1 MSPRALWIALA
12 LSLVV
17 NVFVIGAGAGLFFGR
32 AFAPPSNPGP
42 RPNALMTAAD
52 RLDPTDRDVLKAL
65 MQDDAQREGPTL
77 LDARMARR
85 QAVEMMRSPN
95 FDRAAAGAAL
105 DRARAD
111 DMQVR
116 QKLENT
122 MLDFAAKLDVQGRST
137 LSEGLGH
144 GMVIHWFAMHHGLD
158 AGSSGPAVQPPANK

>member
-17 NVFVIGAGAGLFFGR
+17 NVFVIGAAAGLFFGR
-32 AFAPPSNPGP
+32 EFGPHGGPGP
-42 RPNALMTAAD
+42 RPNPLMTAAEQ
-52 RLDPTDRDVLKAL
+52 LDPTDRDVFKAL
-65 MQDDAQREGPTL
+65 MQDEAQRQGPTL

-85 QAVEMMRSPN
+85 QAVELMRAPT

-111 DMQVR
+111 DMQAR

-122 MLDFAAKLDVQGRST
+122 MLDFAAKLDAPNRAA

-144 GMVIHWFAMHHGLD
+144 GPVMRWMQAHHQLD
-158 AGSSGPAVQPPANK
+158 AAGSSGPPK

>member
-17 NVFVIGAGAGLFFGR
+17 NVFVIGAAAGLFFGR
-32 AFAPPSNPGP
+32 EFGPHGGPGP
-42 RPNALMTAAD
+42 RPNPLMTAAEQ
-52 RLDPTDRDVLKAL
+52 LDPTDRDVFKAL
-65 MQDDAQREGPTL
+65 MQDEAQRQGPTL

-85 QAVEMMRSPN
+85 QAVGLIRAPT

-111 DMQVR
+111 DMQAR

-122 MLDFAAKLDVQGRST
+122 MLDFAAKLDAPNRAV

-144 GMVIHWFAMHHGLD
+144 GPVMRWMQAHHQLD
-158 AGSSGPAVQPPANK
+158 AAGSSGPPK

>member
-1 MSPRALWIALA
+1 MSPRSLWIALA

-32 AFAPPSNPGP
+32 AFGPRPGPGGP
-42 RPNALMTAAD
+42 RPNAMMMAAES
-52 RLDPTDRDVLKAL
+52 LDPTDRDVFKAL
-65 MQDDAQREGPTL
+65 MQDEAQREGPTL

-85 QAVEMMRSPN
+85 QAVVLMRSPN

-122 MLDFAAKLDVQGRST
+122 MLDFAAKLDVQGRTT

-144 GMVIHWFAMHHGLD
+144 GMIVRWFAMHHGLD
-158 AGSSGPAVQPPANK
+158 PGSSAPVAVPANK

>member
-17 NVFVIGAGAGLFFGR
+17 NVFVIGAAAGLFFGR
-32 AFAPPSNPGP
+32 EFGPHGGPGP
-42 RPNALMTAAD
+42 RPNPLMIAAEQ
-52 RLDPTDRDVLKAL
+52 LDPTDRDVFKAL
-65 MQDDAQREGPTL
+65 MQDEAQRQGPTL

-85 QAVEMMRSPN
+85 QAVSLMRSPS

-111 DMQVR
+111 DMQAR

-122 MLDFAAKLDVQGRST
+122 MLDFAAKLDAPNRAV

-144 GMVIHWFAMHHGLD
+144 GPVMRWMQAHHQLD
-158 AGSSGPAVQPPANK
+158 AAGSSGPPK

>member
-1 MSPRALWIALA
+1 MTPRALWIALG

-17 NVFVIGAGAGLFFGR
+17 NVFVVGAAAGLFFGR
-32 AFAPPSNPGP
+32 AFGPHPGP
-42 RPNALMTAAD
+42 GMRPNPLMTAAE
-52 RLDPTDRDVLKAL
+52 RLDPTDRDVFKAL
-65 MQDDAQREGPTL
+65 MQDEAQRQGPTV

-85 QAVEMMRSPN
+85 QAVLLLRAPT

-111 DMQVR
+111 DVQVR

-122 MLDFAAKLDVQGRST
+122 MLDFAAKLDAPNRTV

-144 GMVIHWFAMHHGLD
+144 GTVVHWLEHHNQLG
-158 AGSSGPAVQPPANK
+158 APPAAASAAPAAK